1 MNKWLKLG
9 PRKGQMAPLHSNTD
23 ITDVE
28 DLKSNNDFSNTDQPI
43 RMGFWVLIV
52 GFGCFMLWTAL
63 APLDE
68 GVSAAASVSIE
79 SKRKTIQHMS
89 GGVVHNVLVKE
100 GQMVKAGDVLVEL
113 DEGVS
118 KANFEAVRQNYMGQ
132 RASESRLLA
141 EQSGADRI
149 NFHSDLMT
157 SATDPLVL
165 QHMQSQTLLF
175 QSRKAEMQA
184 EMQAG
189 EENLGGLKAQF
200 ESTTSML
207 ENRKIQAAL
216 QEQQIKAVKEL
227 SLEGYA
233 PKNQVLQLEQSQSEL
248 RSLMADLQGN
258 LNRIQRSMAEVH
270 QRLAQ
275 RKQEYLK
282 EVSQQLA
289 DVRREVQSGQD
300 KLKAVTEELA
310 RTQVKSPVD
319 GQVVGMQVSSIGG
332 VVTPGQRL
340 MDVVPNGEALVVDA
354 KIPPH
359 IIDKVFAGEAVE
371 VRFSTFANSPQLVLD
386 AKLVSVS
393 KDVISEQTAMG
404 VQSYYLARAAINEE
418 GMKTL
423 GKRVLQPGMPAEVL
437 IKTGERSLLT
447 YLLHPLTK
455 RIAASMKEE

>member
-1 MNKWLKLG
+1 M
-9 PRKGQMAPLHSNTD
+9 D
-23 ITDVE
+23 
-28 DLKSNNDFSNTDQPI
+28 
-43 RMGFWVLIV
+43 
-52 GFGCFMLWTAL
+52 
-63 APLDE
+63 
-68 GVSAAASVSIE
+68 
-79 SKRKTIQHMS
+79 
-89 GGVVHNVLVKE
+89 
-100 GQMVKAGDVLVEL
+100 
-113 DEGVS
+113 
-118 KANFEAVRQNYMGQ
+118 
-132 RASESRLLA
+132 
-141 EQSGADRI
+141 
-149 NFHSDLMT
+149 
-157 SATDPLVL
+157 
-165 QHMQSQTLLF
+165 
-175 QSRKAEMQA
+175 
-184 EMQAG
+184 
-189 EENLGGLKAQF
+189 
-200 ESTTSML
+200 
-207 ENRKIQAAL
+207 
-216 QEQQIKAVKEL
+216 
-227 SLEGYA
+227 
-233 PKNQVLQLEQSQSEL
+233 
-248 RSLMADLQGN
+248 DLQGN
-258 LNRIQRSMAEVH
+258 LNRIQRSLAEVH
-270 QRLAQ
+270 QRLTQ